1 VLGEKKKEEKL
12 FYYFRPEELIPE
24 DHILRLVDRY
34 VDFSYVH
41 PKVEHLYSNTG
52 RPSIDPELMMRMLLV
67 GYLFGISSERRLCD
81 EVGMHVGYRW
91 FVGLALDEKVADHS
105 TFSKNRHGRFK
116 ESRIYQQIFDQ
127 IVQQCIENGLVS
139 GKHLT
144 VDSTLVKANAS
155 FKNLEP
161 IVVSLKP
168 WEYIDKVEK
177 QNPVLEEQPEHDA
190 PWEPHGDYPQR
201 GGKVSNQTH
210 RCRVDPDSRIAR
222 KSNFSET
229 YLGHGVSYV
238 MDNKS
243 RIILGADQNLANRN
257 ADAET
262 AVRLI
267 ARLKWAFQLSPH
279 TLGADKGYAT
289 GLFLHWLLEQEVLA
303 HVPIMDARNRNEKGI
318 YPIEQFHYDAEK
330 DQFCCPQGK
339 TLRYWGIHKH
349 RKQHV
354 YRASP
359 KDCGQCPV
367 KEQCT
372 RATYRSLS
380 YHIYEDDIDV
390 ARTLTK
396 TRGYRI
402 SQRMRKRIEELFGE
416 AKECMGLR
424 RMKFRRALFVREQVL
439 FTAAAQNIKRMV
451 RLLARKGPKRQAE
464 ARTLWPMADLP
475 LSFHY
480 LIQWVARRNNQ
491 GHGFLGL
498 TRHPPLLPTT

>member
-1 VLGEKKKEEKL
+1 VRGEKKKEEKL

-24 DHILRLVDRY
+24 DHILRLIDRY
-34 VDFSYVH
+34 VDFSFIR
-41 PKVEHLYSNTG
+41 PKVEHLYSDIG
-52 RPSIDPELMMRMLLV
+52 RPSVDPELMMRMLLV
-67 GYLFGISSERRLCD
+67 GYLFGFSSERRLCD
-81 EVGMHVGYRW
+81 EVRMHVGYRW
-91 FVGLALDEKVADHS
+91 FVGLSLDEKVPDHS

-116 ESRIYQQIFDQ
+116 ESRFYQQMFDQ
-127 IVQQCIENGLVS
+127 IVQQCMEKGLVS
-139 GKHLT
+139 GMHLT

-168 WEYIDKVEK
+168 GEYIDKVEK
-177 QNPVLEEQPEHDA
+177 QNPVVEEQPEHDE
-190 PWEPHGDYPQR
+190 PWEPQGDYSQR
-201 GGKVSNQTH
+201 GEKISNKTH
-210 RCRVDPDSRIAR
+210 RSSVDPDSRIAR

-243 RIILGADQNLANRN
+243 RIILGADHNLPNRN

-267 ARLKWAFQLSPH
+267 ARLKWAYKLSPR

-289 GLFLHWLLEQEVLA
+289 GLFLHWLLEQEVLP
-303 HVPIMDARNRNEKGI
+303 HVPIMDARSRNEKEI

-330 DQFCCPQGK
+330 DQFTCPQGK

-349 RKQHV
+349 SKQHV

-367 KEQCT
+367 KALCT

-380 YHIYEDDIDV
+380 YHIYESSIDV
-390 ARTLTK
+390 ARRLTK

-402 SQRMRKRIEELFGE
+402 SQRMRKRVEELFGE
-416 AKECMGLR
+416 AKEWMGLR
-424 RMKFRRALFVREQVL
+424 RMKFRGALFVREQVL
-439 FTAAAQNIKRMV
+439 LTAATQNIKRMV
-451 RLLARKGPKRQAE
+451 RLLARVGPKRKAETQA
-464 ARTLWPMADLP
+464 
-475 LSFHY
+475 
-480 LIQWVARRNNQ
+480 
-491 GHGFLGL
+491 
-498 TRHPPLLPTT
+498 LLPVTVLPILFYVLIRSIFYPNDQDHPTLPATT